1 MLQRSNSYWDRRA
14 NQRMAEYHR
23 QAERTIHSVNLAYDK
38 ALRDIN
44 KSIKKIFDK
53 YVKDGQLTRSEAM
66 ALLNSPVPRAE
77 WEAIKAQ
84 YEQVKNPAIR
94 RRLLN
99 ILNGPAY
106 SARINR
112 LVALRMDVYIKSKIL
127 MDAEVT
133 QSSAT
138 FTRVTDQAYYSTMFD
153 IQRGLG
159 VAFEFASLPTKTVE
173 EILHNPWSGEHFSE
187 RIWQNTDKL
196 AEQAIEVITGGFES
210 GISYK
215 KMTDQLAARME
226 VGKFAASRLIRTEAT
241 YMANAA
247 EIESYKEAE
256 IEKYMFVAT
265 LDMHTSHICQELD
278 GQIFLVSEARAG
290 VNLPSMHPFC
300 RSTTRA
306 ILDAD
311 VEARLQRRSLNPITG
326 ELETLPPGI
335 TYKEWRARLANQHG
349 NDRVAAMEKMVKNQ
363 VADKMQYNEY
373 KDLVGKYTGSSFSA
387 FQDMKYLKPG
397 KWAALKR
404 QVSTFR
410 KISDGNYSDAYK
422 DRLRDTYR
430 FFKQNGHEFTIHAL
444 NRVEG
449 PKTGKGKVSF
459 TREDVKSLLSQSPNY
474 RQPDGKLIYYQNGL
488 SVVQA
493 SDTREIVSI
502 VTRAKARTDWEVL

>member
-23 QAERTIHSVNLAYDK
+23 QAEQTIHSVNLAYDK

-94 RRLLN
+94 RKLLN

-159 VAFEFASLPTKTVE
+159 VAFEFASLPTRTVE
-173 EILHNPWSGEHFSE
+173 EILRNPWSGEHFSE
-187 RIWQNTDKL
+187 RIWKNTDKL
-196 AEQAIEVITGGFES
+196 AEQVIEVVTGGFES

-215 KMTDQLAARME
+215 KMANQLAARME

-265 LDMHTSHICQELD
+265 LDMRTSHICQDLD

-311 VEARLQRRSLNPITG
+311 VEARLQRRALNPVTG
-326 ELETLPPGI
+326 EIETLPPGI
-335 TYKEWRARLANQHG
+335 AYKEWRTRLSNQHG
-349 NDRVAAMEKMVKNQ
+349 TDRVTAMEKMVKNQ
-363 VADKMQYNEY
+363 STDKLQYNEY
-373 KDLVGKYTGSSFSA
+373 KDLIGKDAGSSFSA
-387 FQDMKYLKPG
+387 FQDMKYLSPE
-397 KWAALKR
+397 KWESLKR

-410 KISDGNYSDAYK
+410 KIDAGNSSDAYK

-430 FFKQNGHEFTIHAL
+430 YFKQNGHEFTIHAL

-449 PKTGKGKVSF
+449 QKTGKGKTLF
-459 TREDVKSLLSQSPNY
+459 TRDDVQGILSQAANY
-474 RQPDGKLIYYQNGL
+474 RQPDGKQVYFQNNIAVIRATDTGEVV
-488 SVVQA
+488 SVV
-493 SDTREIVSI
+493 SRDNP
-502 VTRAKARTDWEVL
+502 KKDWTVI